1 MKEIVISAPDEERL
15 MAELQNKSDPGNLRL
30 RRFLEMP
37 DLSRNAN
44 NPIHEIVE
52 RIFSL
57 PDFKDCDIVRVPEII
72 PVKECFDL
80 FNFPPNHPARNASD
94 TYFLNSEF
102 ILRPHTT
109 VMWYYYLLSPEV
121 QKKIKNNEDISVIS
135 YGKVYRKDEIDRNHM
150 NVFHQIDGLF
160 LCPVSRREVKLDDL
174 KDILAKIV
182 RSVYGSDIDYRFNPD
197 NFPYTYPSL
206 EMEVNASGRWIE
218 VLGGG
223 LAHSKVL
230 ENLGLNSKLWNGW
243 AFGFGLERLAILSMR
258 LPDIR
263 LLWSQDERVL
273 RQLHLGN
280 VYKDVSKYPPI
291 TRDISFVVDADF
303 IPNDYFDLIRDLGG
317 GLVEDVSLLDKYEDP
332 KKFSAGK
339 ISYTY
344 RIVYRSNERTL
355 DKSEVEPIQDKIVSE
370 TKRQFGAQIR

>member
-1 MKEIVISAPDEERL
+1 M
-15 MAELQNKSDPGNLRL
+15 
-30 RRFLEMP
+30 
-37 DLSRNAN
+37 
-44 NPIHEIVE
+44 
-52 RIFSL
+52 
-57 PDFKDCDIVRVPEII
+57 
-72 PVKECFDL
+72 
-80 FNFPPNHPARNASD
+80 
-94 TYFLNSEF
+94 
-102 ILRPHTT
+102 
-109 VMWYYYLLSPEV
+109 
-121 QKKIKNNEDISVIS
+121 
-135 YGKVYRKDEIDRNHM
+135 
-150 NVFHQIDGLF
+150 
-160 LCPVSRREVKLDDL
+160 
-174 KDILAKIV
+174 
-182 RSVYGSDIDYRFNPD
+182 
-197 NFPYTYPSL
+197 
-206 EMEVNASGRWIE
+206 
-218 VLGGG
+218 GGG